1 MALLSEAIQKQRQV
15 LLRNMASEKLAFF
28 QFLFLMG
35 FLMGGRTMIIWVL
48 ELTVVSGPEGSWTED
63 TGSKEIKGSQIKPH
77 ILKYNYMSQKLTQCM
92 VMPIKM
98 VVLLLSEHPLLNQ
111 PLLLSHEDAILLII
125 GLNYSMVIH
134 KPT

>member
-1 MALLSEAIQKQRQV
+1 
-15 LLRNMASEKLAFF
+15 MASEKLAFF

-35 FLMGGRTMIIWVL
+35 FPMGSRTMIIWVF
-48 ELTVVSGPEGSWTED
+48 ELTVVSGPDGSRTED
-63 TGSKEIKGSQIKPH
+63 TGSKEIKDSQIKPH

-98 VVLLLSEHPLLNQ
+98 AILLLSEHPLLNQ
-111 PLLLSHEDAILLII
+111 PLLLSPEDAILLII
-125 GLNYSMVIH
+125 GLNWSMVIH